1 MKFLN
6 FIEKFIESYDKV
18 IDQKH
23 FLKDSDIYNSFTLY
37 LRKKADFFIKYIQ
50 KFKLKPNDI
59 TTLSILLNAFAIYN
73 LINREFWIFIV
84 LISMSFYCDLVN
96 RIYSDKYNLNTKF
109 SVSYIIIGEW
119 IKLISIAGTIYI
131 LFYKNI
137 NWGILLYLLVLSLFN
152 NFYFSVKKLL
162 EERLSETKDSQI
174 NLWIWLI
181 KKYDNDRL
189 RYLLDKTNYFD
200 EPSTELYFILLIIFI
215 YLT

>member
-6 FIEKFIESYDKV
+6 FIEKFIESYDTV

-23 FLKDSDIYNSFTLY
+23 FLKDSDIFNPFTLY
-37 LRKKADFFIKYIQ
+37 LRKKAEFFIKYIQ
-50 KFKLKPNDI
+50 KIKLKPNDI

-119 IKLISIAGTIYI
+119 IKLISITGAVYI

-137 NWGILLYLLVLSLFN
+137 TWGILLYLLVLSLFN
-152 NFYFSVKKLL
+152 NFYFSVKTLL

-189 RYLLDKTNYFD
+189 RYLIDKTNYFD